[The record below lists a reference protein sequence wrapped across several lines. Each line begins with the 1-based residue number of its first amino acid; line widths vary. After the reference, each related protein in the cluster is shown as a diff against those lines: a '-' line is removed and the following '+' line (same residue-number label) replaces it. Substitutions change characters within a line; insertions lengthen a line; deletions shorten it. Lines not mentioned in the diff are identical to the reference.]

1 MFTHHFTGSIH
12 DCGEL
17 EIRPLDLTFK
27 FVANTSNRQD
37 LDRAIDL
44 GKKFSAMCY
53 FHFTPKISGLLTDSE
68 DSEDS
73 DSDDENEVC
82 SNPRSLEHWH
92 GYNIRYS
99 FENEITLDKMRIIFN
114 ELKNTHGI
122 QLFLTDSCLK
132 EITQA
137 IEVFFAQK
145 LKKEEKEID
154 PPTSQIKFSR

>member
-1 MFTHHFTGSIH
+1 MFTHHFTGSLH

-44 GKKFSAMCY
+44 GKKFTTLCY
-53 FHFTPKISGLLTDSE
+53 FHLTPKISGLLPDSE
-68 DSEDS
+68 NSE

-92 GYNIRYS
+92 GYHIRYS
-99 FENEITLDKMRIIFN
+99 FESEITLDKMRTILN
-114 ELKNTHGI
+114 ALKNTQNI

-132 EITQA
+132 EMTQA

-145 LKKEEKEID
+145 IKKEEKEME